1 MAPMPPWWP
10 KMELKN
16 FFLQKL
22 QFSIAILRYLEVEI
36 DYRPFILY
44 CRVVVEDY
52 AQEVS
57 SQYDQNLR
65 RDGDFCDLPYYDN
78 ISV

>member
-1 MAPMPPWWP
+1 MA
-10 KMELKN
+10 KN
-16 FFLQKL
+16 GAKKIFLQKL